1 MTYERSVGDFLHV
14 KSKNCEFVEEIRLAG
29 HRHSPDNGMLWF
41 TSINSLLT
49 FWFVLV
55 GLCLGTVA
63 QEATPTV
70 PAEKPAQSTATTAAT
85 SEGHL
90 PDGTYRIGKGVT
102 PPRAISAPD
111 PQYSDQARKA
121 GLVGVVTMWL
131 VVDTAGKPQNIHVS
145 RHLGMGLDEAAVAAV
160 QTWRFQ
166 PAEKAGTPVPVRIMV
181 EVQFRMYPPLVPET
195 VKSLGPMGDTPLQ
208 LPLVDSSRYPL
219 TVNVGSVTGQ
229 HAEQG
234 YVVTSEAT
242 IREGS
247 EQKKVTLSCGPKGTC
262 FLVDLGRY
270 PARWLSDKQQIE
282 LLGGKDKKLQKAQYS
297 VGAGGSA
304 TAP

>member
-1 MTYERSVGDFLHV
+1 M
-14 KSKNCEFVEEIRLAG
+14 
-29 HRHSPDNGMLWF
+29 
-41 TSINSLLT
+41 NSLLT
-49 FWFVLV
+49 SWFVLM
-55 GLCLGTVA
+55 GLCLGAVA
-63 QEATPTV
+63 QEATSTAD
-70 PAEKPAQSTATTAAT
+70 PAKPAQSKETTPAT
-85 SEGHL
+85 SEGRL

-121 GLVGVVTMWL
+121 GLVGIVTMWL
-131 VVDTAGKPQNIHVS
+131 VVDSEGKPQNVHVS

-166 PAEKAGTPVPVRIMV
+166 PAEKAGIPVPVRIMV

-195 VKSLGPMGDTPLQ
+195 VTSLGPTGDQPLQ

-229 HAEQG
+229 HVAKG
-234 YVVTSEAT
+234 YVVSAEAT
-242 IREGS
+242 IREGT
-247 EQKKVTLSCGPKGTC
+247 EQRKVTLSCGPKGTC
-262 FLVDLGRY
+262 FLVNFGRY
-270 PARWLSDKQQIE
+270 PARWLNDKQQIE
-282 LLGGKDKKLQKAQYS
+282 LLGGKDKKLQKAQFS
-297 VGAGGSA
+297 VAAGGSS